1 MRVWSFSSAALSLI
15 SANQNPLIGLIL
27 RRGRR
32 GHEKKLT
39 GTDPPV
45 SQFHSP
51 AKQTKKSSNLSWFF
65 PTSNPL
71 HERELHELWYR
82 KFYEY
87 FVSEINPLVLP
98 SMIDFSICLFQ
109 LRTCESLSFETQPTI
124 IFIAVA
130 SDWNWNRD
138 ISRFPGFMNKRGTFK
153 SFLMRS
159 GI

>member
-39 GTDPPV
+39 ENRSPGFTV
-45 SQFHSP
+45 SLTGKTNKEIEQFVMI
-51 AKQTKKSSNLSWFF
+51 F
-65 PTSNPL
+65 PDFESTSRTWTP
-71 HERELHELWYR
+71 RVMVSV
-82 KFYEY
+82 YEY

-138 ISRFPGFMNKRGTFK
+138 ISRFPGFMNKRGTSK
-153 SFLMRS
+153 SLLMRS
-159 GI
+159 SI